1 MTKDSILCITYQR
14 HLYHLKTK
22 ISIFGVVTRLVT
34 QNVTLNSQT
43 NETLS
48 SRFN

>member
-22 ISIFGVVTRLVT
+22 ICIFGVVTRLVT
-34 QNVTLNSQT
+34 QKCDTEFT
-43 NETLS
+43 DK
-48 SRFN
+48 